1 MNSLTQ
7 FKKISILPFLIA
19 LMLVAL
25 VQNTQAVSPP
35 PDGGYPGFTTA
46 EGTNALNFLTTGA
59 GNTGV
64 GWRSLFSN
72 TTSNFNTGV
81 GAGTLVLNTGD
92 SNTAVGAAALLL
104 NTTGNNNTAS
114 GAGALSF
121 STGDDNTAIGY
132 QALDNNTTGDN
143 NTAIGFEVLFTNS
156 AGSINT
162 AIGSEALYFNTG
174 TANTAIGEGALIK
187 NTTGNGNTAL
197 GAGSGGAVTTAD
209 NVICIGAN
217 GANVSDTTWIATV
230 YGVMPQSPTT
240 APVIVSYDGQ
250 LGTVVSSERFKK
262 DITTMEKASEAIL
275 SLRPVTFHYKS
286 DVKDFPQFGLIAE
299 EVAKVNPALVLP
311 DKEGKPYSVR
321 YDAVNA
327 MLLNEFLKEH
337 RKVQEQEASITQL
350 KQDFRGTV
358 AQQQKQIEALTAGLQ
373 KVSAQL
379 AAASPSGGG
388 LEASKPAPQV
398 VNNPQPYRHFKLPAS
413 LRFDFLLQRWA
424 SSYFSRV

>member
-174 TANTAIGEGALIK
+174 TSNTAIGEGALIK

-379 AAASPSGGG
+379 AAANPSGGG
-388 LEASKPAPQV
+388 LDAGKSAPQV
-398 VNNPQPYRHFKLPAS
+398 VNNP
-413 LRFDFLLQRWA
+413 
-424 SSYFSRV
+424 

>member
-7 FKKISILPFLIA
+7 FKKISILPLLIA

-25 VQNTQAVSPP
+25 AQNTQAVSPP

-143 NTAIGFEVLFTNS
+143 NTAIGFEVLLTNS

-174 TANTAIGEGALIK
+174 TGNTAIGEGALIK

-209 NVICIGAN
+209 NVICIGAG
-217 GANVSDTTWIATV
+217 GANVSNTTWIATV

-240 APVIVSYDGQ
+240 APVVVSNTGQ
-250 LGTVVSSERFKK
+250 LGTVASSERFKK

-275 SLRPVTFHYKS
+275 SLRPVTFHYKT
-286 DVKDFPQFGLIAE
+286 DTKGIPQFGLIAE

-388 LEASKPAPQV
+388 LDAGKSAPQV
-398 VNNPQPYRHFKLPAS
+398 VNNP
-413 LRFDFLLQRWA
+413 
-424 SSYFSRV
+424 